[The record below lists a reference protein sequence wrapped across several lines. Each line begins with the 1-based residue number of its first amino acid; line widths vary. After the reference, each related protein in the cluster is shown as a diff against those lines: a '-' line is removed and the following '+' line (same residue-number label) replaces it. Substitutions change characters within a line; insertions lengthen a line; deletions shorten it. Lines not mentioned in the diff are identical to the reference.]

1 MRLLELKE
9 QTIDEAPMNPAA
21 FGQAIATGQE
31 AGVLVGYEFE
41 VCIPEE
47 TVNSNT
53 KKKTVAGVT
62 KNTVARDILDNQ
74 LFDYLDFYTLS
85 IENFDNTFKFKR
97 PVNGFNSIKEVYNTL
112 AAEKLTNIRSI
123 FNKIPEDVRA
133 KYVKRVKQQTDQWTA
148 SDTVPGEFGKQLDF
162 AMRLGRTIAG
172 TTPVHRTV
180 RDLANKMAQ
189 ESNIQWGELIGRLLG
204 IEQGPGGYGYD
215 ISEDFGRKFNQLF
228 DYDPDEAHSIL
239 NLDGDDEYDEYDE
252 YDEDPSYADAA
263 EVLKYHVAQTMGTKV
278 NVFTSYHERNKNMRD
293 WYIEPDGSL
302 QADDDM
308 DATAEIVSPPLP
320 AVKAIEDLQKFYAM
334 AGQLKL
340 YTNDST
346 GLHINVSIPLKL
358 DILKLAVFLGDQY
371 VLKYFNRQDNSY
383 ASSVTTSLN
392 RHIQSEPETNFSM
405 KALQGIVANY
415 SGSHT
420 ASISN
425 NGKYISFRHAGG
437 NYLADYNGIY
447 NTVGRFV
454 RAMIIATDPNMYA
467 NEYKTKL
474 AKLMNQDKPASKD
487 TPANKLVQYV
497 RTHGVPIL
505 TVHVANMSRAKTA
518 DLISNQF
525 GQAFIVDSITAN
537 PNAKQELL
545 KAGGGTGGTRYTN
558 QLIDNLTPNKFFT
571 AVLSPNP
578 SRFSRFLQG
587 QPAPGIHSIESR
599 NWNTQGYY
607 SSVKGNLPPTDPRTQ
622 TYIKALLKM
631 HYKG

>member
-9 QTIDEAPMNPAA
+9 QTVDEAPMNPAV
-21 FGQAIATGQE
+21 FGQAIDTGQE

-47 TVNSNT
+47 TVNLNT
-53 KKKTVAGVT
+53 KKKTVSGVT

-74 LFDYLDFYTLS
+74 LFDYLDFYNLS

-97 PVNGFNSIKEVYNTL
+97 PVNGFNSIIDVYNTL
-112 AAEKLTNIRSI
+112 ATEKLTNIKSI
-123 FNKIPEDVRA
+123 FNKIPEDIRT
-133 KYVKRVKQQTDQWTA
+133 KYVQRVKQQTDEWTP
-148 SDTVPGEFGKQLDF
+148 SDTVPGDLGKQLDF
-162 AMRLGRTIAG
+162 ALRLGRTISAV
-172 TTPVHRTV
+172 TPIHRTV
-180 RDLANKMAQ
+180 RELANKLVY
-189 ESNIQWGELIGRLLG
+189 ESNIQWGALIGRLLD
-204 IEQGPGGYGYD
+204 IEVGPGGYGYD
-215 ISEDFGRKFNQLF
+215 TEDFGRKFNQLF
-228 DYDPDEAHSIL
+228 DYDPNEAYDVL
-239 NLDGDDEYDEYDE
+239 NLYDNDSEYDDDE
-252 YDEDPSYADAA
+252 DEDPGYADAA

-278 NVFTSYHERNKNMRD
+278 NIFTSYHERNKNTRD

-302 QADDDM
+302 QADNDM

-334 AGQLKL
+334 ATQLKL

-358 DILKLAVFLGDQY
+358 DILKLSVFLGDQY

-383 ASSVTTSLN
+383 ASSVSSSLN
-392 RHIQSEPETNFSM
+392 RHIQSEPETNFNM

-447 NTVGRFV
+447 NTVGRFI
-454 RAMIIATDPNMYA
+454 RTMIIASDPNMYA

-474 AKLMNQDKPASKD
+474 AKLMNQDKPVGKD
-487 TPANKLVQYV
+487 TPVNKLIQHI

-505 TVHVANMSRAKTA
+505 TVSLANLSRTKPE
-518 DLISNQF
+518 DLIARQF

-545 KAGGGTGGTRYTN
+545 KAGGGTSGTRYTN
-558 QLIDNLTPNKFFT
+558 QLIDELAPNKFFT
-571 AVLSPNP
+571 VVLSPNP

-599 NWNTQGYY
+599 SWNTQGYY

-622 TYIKALLKM
+622 TYIKALLKI

>member
-9 QTIDEAPMNPAA
+9 QTVDEAPMNPAA
-21 FGQAIATGQE
+21 FGQAIDTGQE

-53 KKKTVAGVT
+53 KKKTVSGVT

-97 PVNGFNSIKEVYNTL
+97 PVNGFNSIIDVYNTL
-112 AAEKLTNIRSI
+112 ANEKLTNIKSI
-123 FNKIPEDVRA
+123 FNKIPEDIRT
-133 KYVKRVKQQTDQWTA
+133 KYVQRVKQQTDQFTA

-162 AMRLGRTIAG
+162 AMRLGRTISAV
-172 TTPVHRTV
+172 TPIHRTV
-180 RDLANKMAQ
+180 RDLANKLVH
-189 ESNIQWGELIGRLLG
+189 ESNIQWGVLIGRLLD
-204 IEQGPGGYGYD
+204 IEEGPRGFGYD

-228 DYDPDEAHSIL
+228 DYDPNEAYDVL
-239 NLDGDDEYDEYDE
+239 NLYDNGSEYDEVE
-252 YDEDPSYADAA
+252 DEDPGYADAA

-278 NVFTSYHERNKNMRD
+278 NIFTSYHERNKNTRD

-302 QADDDM
+302 QADNDM
-308 DATAEIVSPPLP
+308 DVTAEIVSPPLP

-334 AGQLKL
+334 AIQLKL

-358 DILKLAVFLGDQY
+358 DILKLSVFLGDQY
-371 VLKYFNRQDNSY
+371 VLKYFNRQNNSY
-383 ASSVTTSLN
+383 TDSVTKSLN
-392 RHIQSEPETNFSM
+392 RHIQSEPETNFNM

-447 NTVGRFV
+447 NTVGRFI
-454 RAMIIATDPNMYA
+454 RTMIIASDPNMYA

-474 AKLMNQDKPASKD
+474 AKLMNQDKPAGKD
-487 TPANKLVQYV
+487 TPVNKLIQHI

-505 TVHVANMSRAKTA
+505 TVSLANLSRTKPE
-518 DLISNQF
+518 DLITRQF
-525 GQAFIVDSITAN
+525 GQAFILDSITAD

-545 KAGGGTGGTRYTN
+545 KVSKVNNYSN
-558 QLIDNLTPNKFFT
+558 QFQLIDELAPNKFFT
-571 AVLSPNP
+571 AVLSPSP
-578 SRFSRFLQG
+578 TRFRRFLNG
-587 QPAPGIHSIESR
+587 IPDTKIHSIENRS
-599 NWNTQGYY
+599 WNTVGFY
-607 SSVKGNLPPTDPRTQ
+607 SAMKGNLPATDPRTQ
-622 TYIKALLKM
+622 TYIKELLKIY
-631 HYKG
+631 YKK

>member
-1 MRLLELKE
+1 MKLLELKE

-47 TVNSNT
+47 TVNLNA
-53 KKKTVAGVT
+53 KKKTVPGIT

-97 PVNGFNSIKEVYNTL
+97 PINGFNSIKEVYDKVAT
-112 AAEKLTNIRSI
+112 EKLTNIRSI

-133 KYVKRVKQQTDQWTA
+133 KHVKRVKQHTDQYSS
-148 SDTVPGEFGKQLDF
+148 SDTVPGELGKQLDF
-162 AMRLGRTIAG
+162 AQRLGRTIASN
-172 TTPVHRTV
+172 TPVHRTV
-180 RDLANKMAQ
+180 RDLANKLAQ
-189 ESNIQWGELIGRLLG
+189 ESTIRWDELIGRLLG

-228 DYDPDEAHSIL
+228 DYDPGEAHSIL
-239 NLDGDDEYDEYDE
+239 NLDDDDEYDDY
-252 YDEDPSYADAA
+252 EDDPGYSEAA

-334 AGQLKL
+334 AAQLKL

-371 VLKYFNRQDNSY
+371 VLKYFNRQDNDY
-383 ASSVTTSLN
+383 ASSVTKSLN

-447 NTVGRFV
+447 N
-454 RAMIIATDPNMYA
+454 
-467 NEYKTKL
+467 
-474 AKLMNQDKPASKD
+474 Q
-487 TPANKLVQYV
+487 
-497 RTHGVPIL
+497 
-505 TVHVANMSRAKTA
+505 
-518 DLISNQF
+518 
-525 GQAFIVDSITAN
+525 
-537 PNAKQELL
+537 
-545 KAGGGTGGTRYTN
+545 
-558 QLIDNLTPNKFFT
+558 
-571 AVLSPNP
+571 
-578 SRFSRFLQG
+578 
-587 QPAPGIHSIESR
+587 
-599 NWNTQGYY
+599 
-607 SSVKGNLPPTDPRTQ
+607 
-622 TYIKALLKM
+622 
-631 HYKG
+631 